1 MMRERA
7 LVDEVLLWL
16 RLRPRLLGEIEKIAV
31 PRKKELIEKYKTG
44 LATAIGVKPEEI
56 REDLLERWLVGWL
69 RAIIKP
75 EAWEKYGLV

>member
-1 MMRERA
+1 M
-7 LVDEVLLWL
+7 VDEVLLWL
-16 RLRPRLLGEIEKIAV
+16 RLRPRLFGEAERVSV
-31 PRKKELIEKYKTG
+31 PRKRELMEKYKMG